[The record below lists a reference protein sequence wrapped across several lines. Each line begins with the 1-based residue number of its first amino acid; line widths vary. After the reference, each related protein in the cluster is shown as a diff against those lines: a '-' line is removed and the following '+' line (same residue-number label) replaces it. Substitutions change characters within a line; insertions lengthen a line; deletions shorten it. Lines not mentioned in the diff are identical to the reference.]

1 MKLPGDI
8 DLRLSIAV
16 WMRNVTVYR
25 HTWMTN
31 LLPNFFEPLLYLLGM
46 GVGLGFYMEKG
57 IDGQAYLVFI
67 APGLLA
73 GAAMNGAS
81 FETTYNMFVKMNF
94 AKVYQAYLSTPVQ
107 LQDIAF
113 GELLWAITR
122 ALIYGIAFL
131 LILVGFTVAGYPILV
146 GWTPL
151 LLPIALAIVGALFA
165 LIGQLFTAKVKV
177 IDLYSYYYTLW
188 LTPLFLFSGIF
199 FPVDRF
205 PYGDSI
211 AWATP
216 LYHCVRLVRGLASG
230 QFGGVEGM
238 SLGWICTV
246 TLLLLWLVPRAMK
259 KRMVQ

>member
-131 LILVGFTVAGYPILV
+131 LILV
-146 GWTPL
+146 
-151 LLPIALAIVGALFA
+151 
-165 LIGQLFTAKVKV
+165 
-177 IDLYSYYYTLW
+177 
-188 LTPLFLFSGIF
+188 
-199 FPVDRF
+199 
-205 PYGDSI
+205 
-211 AWATP
+211 
-216 LYHCVRLVRGLASG
+216 
-230 QFGGVEGM
+230 
-238 SLGWICTV
+238 
-246 TLLLLWLVPRAMK
+246 
-259 KRMVQ
+259 